1 MYALHIF
8 CRWNVNIGYVG
19 LMLNTANLSGSPFL
33 NLSIGGLMESI
44 GYFTAQFLMDRK
56 FLGRRN
62 LLCLT
67 LVLGGLSLL
76 VTMPVPEG
84 THFIL

>member
-1 MYALHIF
+1 
-8 CRWNVNIGYVG
+8 
-19 LMLNTANLSGSPFL
+19 
-33 NLSIGGLMESI
+33 MESI

-84 THFIL
+84 THFILLNCWSYSFSLQPYYLFFNINKL